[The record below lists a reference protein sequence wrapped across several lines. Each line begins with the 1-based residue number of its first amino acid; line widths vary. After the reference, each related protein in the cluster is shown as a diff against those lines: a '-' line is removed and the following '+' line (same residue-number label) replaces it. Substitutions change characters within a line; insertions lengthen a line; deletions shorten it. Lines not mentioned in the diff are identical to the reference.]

1 MTEEP
6 DIDDIQRRMGGAV
19 EVLRK
24 EYSGLRTG
32 RASASLVEPILVEAY
47 DSEMPLSQLATIS
60 VPEPRMVSIQVWDK
74 LQVQAVEKA
83 IRNSNLGLNPIIDGQ
98 HLRIPIPELT
108 EERRIELAKVSGK
121 YAEQAK
127 ISIRNIR
134 RDGMEKLKRMERSG
148 DLSEDDLKLWSDE
161 IQIQTDN
168 FIKRIVEMHE
178 GKQNEILQV

>member
-19 EVLRK
+19 EVLRQ

-32 RASASLVEPILVEAY
+32 RASASLVEPILIEAY

-83 IRNSNLGLNPIIDGQ
+83 IRNSDLGLNPIIDGQ

-134 RDGMEKLKRMERSG
+134 RDGMEKLKRMEKSG
-148 DLSEDDLKLWSDE
+148 DLSEDDLKLWSGE
-161 IQIQTDN
+161 IQSQTDN

-178 GKQNEILQV
+178 GKQKEILQV